1 MAAIDLE
8 SLTRPIAADDP
19 CGPDLDLLGDVA
31 YLNFMASAEGLLP
44 SSYFVKHPSG
54 GERPFDRTTV
64 DFKAQFAAAAP
75 LLGRTRDLR
84 QIVILA
90 KFSILDRDLHG
101 FANCIRAIDALLKDH
116 WDSVH
121 PRAEDGDFGLRLVA
135 IEALDAVP
143 SVVMPLQF
151 LPLIEDRRYGVV
163 TYRGWLIAIGE
174 ASPREDEE
182 PAQLSSIE
190 KALEETELDGIME
203 KRQLLNDVQTALDRI
218 GRACQEKADTA
229 ARFERL
235 TPVVG
240 RMVALLDSA
249 VSRRDPGQALT
260 RQPPSDTAGVAAAA
274 PTSPGGA
281 VDATRI
287 TASADAAAALVAA
300 ADYFSRSEPSSPA
313 LLLVRQASQLLGKS
327 FLEVMRILVPTHLDR
342 AAVNIG
348 KDQFFELPIE
358 QLGALTTASE
368 EPAEAEHPVGAGF
381 KAETRSEALDLL
393 DQVSRYFRAAE
404 PTSPVPFLI
413 ERARDLAQ
421 RDFLSVLK
429 AVLPSDTLKHIDEG

>member
-1 MAAIDLE
+1 
-8 SLTRPIAADDP
+8 
-19 CGPDLDLLGDVA
+19 
-31 YLNFMASAEGLLP
+31 MASAEGLLP
-44 SSYFVKHPSG
+44 SSYFIKHPSG
-54 GERPFDRTTV
+54 GERPFDRTSV

-75 LLGRTRDLR
+75 LLARTRDLR

-90 KFSILDRDLHG
+90 KFSILDRDLDG
-101 FANCIRAIDALLKDH
+101 FANCIRAVDALLKDH
-116 WDSVH
+116 WDKVH

-135 IEALDAVP
+135 IESLDAVP
-143 SVVMPLQF
+143 SVLMPLQF

-174 ASPREDEE
+174 ANPREDEE
-182 PAQLSSIE
+182 PAQLSSLE
-190 KALEETELDGIME
+190 KALEEAELDRLTE
-203 KRQLLNDVQTALDRI
+203 KRRLLNEVQTALDRI
-218 GRACQEKADTA
+218 ARACQDKADIA
-229 ARFERL
+229 ARFETL
-235 TPVVG
+235 TPMVA

-249 VSRRDPGQALT
+249 VSRRDPSKALSP
-260 RQPPSDTAGVAAAA
+260 QSGTAEVAAAPPA
-274 PTSPGGA
+274 ST
-281 VDATRI
+281 VDASRI
-287 TASADAAAALVAA
+287 FASADAAAALAAA

-358 QLGALTTASE
+358 QLGALTTVSE
-368 EPAEAEHPVGAGF
+368 EPAEAEHRVGAGF

-393 DQVSRYFRAAE
+393 DQVSRYFRTAE

-429 AVLPSDTLKHIDEG
+429 AVLPSDTLKHLDEG